1 MGEPQG
7 EAAARNPLGRRRAGR
22 YNIGMRIGRRQI
34 LRAGLGVLF
43 LASAAAIPLA
53 APPDEVLVLR
63 TPHGPVPIRV
73 EVVAT
78 PEARAQGLMHR
89 RHLAADAG
97 MLFDFGRPK
106 RVSMWMKDTF
116 IPLDM
121 LFIDATGVIAAI
133 AENTEPHSLASIRAP
148 RPVLAVLEVNAGT
161 TRKLGIATGD
171 RVEHR
176 IFAPAAD

>member
-1 MGEPQG
+1 
-7 EAAARNPLGRRRAGR
+7 
-22 YNIGMRIGRRQI
+22 MRVSRRQ
-34 LRAGLGVLF
+34 LLGSGLLVLL
-43 LASAAAIPLA
+43 LASAVTTPSA
-53 APPDEVLVLR
+53 APPDEIVILR
-63 TPHGPVPIRV
+63 SPHGPVPIRV
-73 EVVAT
+73 EVVDT
-78 PEARAQGLMHR
+78 PETRTLGLMHR

-97 MLFDFGRPK
+97 MLFDFGRPT

-121 LFIDATGVIAAI
+121 LFIDEIGVIAGI
-133 AENTEPHSLASIRAP
+133 AENTEPHSLAAIRAP

-161 TRKLGIATGD
+161 TRKLGIVVGD